1 MINAAIA
8 ELRKRNRP
16 VPKPTRLPTATEV
29 DNTEKS
35 LGVRFHPDYR
45 QLLLHGSDVVC
56 GTIEPCTVLGD
67 GNYTDLVE
75 VASTAWKQMGLP
87 RRLLPICE
95 ANGDYYCMNPDG
107 AVEFW
112 SHNGLTNEKWETL
125 ADWIM
130 KVWIKGR

>member
-1 MINAAIA
+1 MINTAIA
-8 ELRKRNRP
+8 ELRKRDRP

-29 DNTEKS
+29 DNTEKA

-45 QLLLHGSDVVC
+45 QFLLKGSDVVC

-75 VASTAWKQMGLP
+75 VASTAWEQMGLP

-95 ANGDYYCMNPDG
+95 DNGDYYCMAPDG
-107 AVEFW
+107 TVELW
-112 SHNGLTNEKWETL
+112 SHNGLTNEQWETL